1 VRLRQ
6 EFNLRTNLRPCK
18 AYAGNP
24 LNYRDN
30 LDMVVFRQ
38 NTEDLYMGV
47 EWHPLPQEL
56 RDVMMKTLPGPT
68 KRLVDTANEDIAC
81 RRAS

>member
-24 LNYRDN
+24 LNFRDD

-47 EWHPLPQEL
+47 EWHPLPHNV
-56 RDVMMKTLPGPT
+56 RDVM
-68 KRLVDTANEDIAC
+68 
-81 RRAS
+81 